1 MIRNEAGKF
10 IFLKFLKKTYIY
22 LASVYHFQLRTAL
35 KYNPIIHFILF
46 SRCNENCTYILWG
59 DINTSLDISSILLR
73 EFRFFI

>member
-10 IFLKFLKKTYIY
+10 ICLKFSENTYVY
-22 LASVYHFQLRTAL
+22 LTSVYHFQLRTAL
-35 KYNPIIHFILF
+35 KYNPIIHFIIF

-73 EFRFFI
+73 EFHFFI